1 MKRYNLCFLG
11 FGNVGR
17 ALARL
22 FGTKSAELAQLY
34 GIEWRI
40 TGVATRRMGWLWNAE
55 GFSLETLVA
64 GDVDL
69 AATQQ
74 ARDIREW
81 LEKAQPDAVL
91 ETTSLNV
98 ETGQPAINYLRASLQ
113 AGAHAITANKGT
125 VVYGYDEL
133 TNLARQAGKRFLF
146 ESTVLDSAPV
156 FSLFRECL
164 PAVRLRGFDAVFNS
178 TTNVIL
184 EAMETG
190 RTFEEG
196 VKAAQ
201 ELGVTET
208 DPSHDIDGWD
218 STVKVCALATV
229 LMKAPITPG
238 DVRREG
244 IRGLDA
250 QALMRARAE
259 GRPFKLV
266 SRAKLAADGSVSAS
280 VRPEQLSATDPL
292 SSVRGTSLAIHFEL
306 DMMPGLTIMS
316 HRPNLQST
324 AYGLLADFINAV
336 RKE

>member
-1 MKRYNLCFLG
+1 MPQYNLCFLG

-22 FGTKSAELAQLY
+22 FGSKSAELAQLY
-34 GIEWRI
+34 GIDWRI
-40 TGVATRRMGWLWNAE
+40 TGVATRRMGWLWNAD
-55 GFSLETLVA
+55 GFNLETLLA
-64 GDVDL
+64 GNIDQATTQL
-69 AATQQ
+69 ATG
-74 ARDIREW
+74 IHEW
-81 LEKAQPDAVL
+81 LERAQPAAVL

-98 ETGQPAINYLRASLQ
+98 ETGQPAINYLRASLE

-125 VVYGYDEL
+125 VVFAYDEL
-133 TNLARQAGKRFLF
+133 TTFAQQMGKRFLF

-164 PAVRLRGFDAVFNS
+164 PAVRLRGFDGVFNS

-190 RTFEEG
+190 RTFAEG

-208 DPSHDIDGWD
+208 DPSHDVDGWD

-229 LMKAPITPG
+229 LMKVPVSPN

-244 IRGLDA
+244 IRALDA
-250 QALMRARAE
+250 STLRGARAE

-266 SRAKLAADGSVSAS
+266 ARAKVAADGSVSAS

-292 SSVRGTSLAIHFEL
+292 SCVRGTSLAVHFEL

-324 AYGLLADFINAV
+324 AYGLLADFISTV
-336 RKE
+336 RA